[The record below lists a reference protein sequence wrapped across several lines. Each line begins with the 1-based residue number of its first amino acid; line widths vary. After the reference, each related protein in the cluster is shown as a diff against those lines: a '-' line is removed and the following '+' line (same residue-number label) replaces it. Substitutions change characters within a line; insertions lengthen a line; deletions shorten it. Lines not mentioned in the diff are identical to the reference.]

1 MESGRASPAGGGM
14 RVAVGILC
22 HNQIEY
28 DRRELFA
35 ETVESIRKANPDHLI
50 VADNGSSD
58 GTAELIADSPDG
70 IAWQGPLSTCG
81 YGMNKLAATL
91 KAWFDPDII
100 VLSND
105 DIVWQPDAFNVLRD
119 VWEAAPDDLA
129 IVSGLLEPT
138 FSLPN
143 QEPWNLPIDTVK
155 ADGHLLLV
163 RNSVPGGAW
172 SFSSKFHPIIFPV
185 FGKKGTDDVPA
196 CRKVRKLGYRV
207 AALELAQNV
216 GIEKSTWTNVSHQRF
231 VVDPVEAVRIQ
242 WGL

>member
-1 MESGRASPAGGGM
+1 V

-22 HNQIEY
+22 HNQIEH
-28 DRRELFA
+28 DRRGLFA
-35 ETVESIRKANPDHLI
+35 ETLESVRIANPDHLI
-50 VADNGSSD
+50 VADNGSTD
-58 GTAELIADSPDG
+58 GTADLIADMPDG
-70 IAWQGPLSTCG
+70 VAWQGPISTCG

-91 KAWFDPDII
+91 IDWYAPDIV

-105 DIVWQPDAFNVLRD
+105 DIVWQTDAFEVLRD
-119 VWEAAPDDLA
+119 VWESAPDDLA

-143 QEPWNLPIDTVK
+143 QEPWNLPTETLK

-172 SFSSKFHPIIFPV
+172 SFPAKHHGLIFPV

-207 AALELAQNV
+207 AALELARNA
-216 GIEKSTWTNVSHQRF
+216 GIEKSTWNNGSYQRF
-231 VVDPVEAVRIQ
+231 IVQPVEDVKAE